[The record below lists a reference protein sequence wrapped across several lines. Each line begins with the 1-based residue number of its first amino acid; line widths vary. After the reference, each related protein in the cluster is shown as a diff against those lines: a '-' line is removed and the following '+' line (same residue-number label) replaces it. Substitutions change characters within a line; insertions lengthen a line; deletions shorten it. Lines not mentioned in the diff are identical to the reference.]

1 MIVIGI
7 ILIFLAFVYVGLP
20 LWAKLIFWVINSF
33 LPDPIPV
40 VDEVFMFAAIIN
52 DILKLYKVM
61 AIAEWIRSH
70 KLLALCIGIGSIILL
85 WLGVSLLFNLIWPAS

>member
-1 MIVIGI
+1 MVIIVI

-20 LWAKLIFWVINSF
+20 LWAKLIVFIINSF

-40 VDEVFMFAAIIN
+40 VDEVLMVAAIIN

-61 AIAEWIRSH
+61 AITEWIRSH
-70 KLLALCIGIGSIILL
+70 KVLALCIGLGIIILF
-85 WLGVSLLFNLIWPAS
+85 GVGISFLFSHIGAAN